1 MEELSEKEEYKETLS
16 KEEISRIKDCDLR
29 EIRHKYWLKKNKAF
43 RDEYNIPC
51 SELDEVSDQ
60 IRNEE
65 RKEIEK
71 YRIKK
76 GIPEPLKW

>member
-1 MEELSEKEEYKETLS
+1 MVE
-16 KEEISRIKDCDLR
+16 
-29 EIRHKYWLKKNKAF
+29 KNKAF